1 MNRTLNVVRM
11 QLVNR
16 ATYIWVPLMVLGG
29 TIVIT
34 LAIFG
39 LIASNGNV
47 EVDMFG
53 GGAQAPLWYFAVVG
67 VQALTLTFPFSQAMS
82 VTRREF
88 YLGTLI
94 TAALTALGLALLFVI
109 GGFIEEAT
117 NGWGLGGYMF
127 RLTWVW
133 SQGAV
138 VAGLFFFSL
147 AMLFFVVGFCGAT
160 VYKRWGNVV
169 LTISLI
175 GLALLFVAGLWL
187 IGQLQAW
194 PEVMAWFGS
203 LTPISLTGAMLAV
216 AAVLA
221 GGSYLMLRRSIA

>member
-16 ATYIWVPLMVLGG
+16 QTYIWVPLIVLGG
-29 TIVIT
+29 TVVIS

-39 LIASNGNV
+39 LIASNGV
-47 EVDMFG
+47 DTDMFG

-88 YLGTLI
+88 FLGTLL
-94 TAALTALGLALLFVI
+94 TAAMTSFGLAALFVI
-109 GGFIEEAT
+109 GGFIEEWTA
-117 NGWGLGGYMF
+117 GWGIGGYMF

-133 SQGAV
+133 EYGPV

-147 AMLFFVVGFCGAT
+147 ALLFFVVGFCGAT
-160 VYKRWGNVV
+160 VYKRWGNLI
-169 LTISLI
+169 LTVTLV
-175 GLALLFVAGLWL
+175 GLALVLVGAMWL

-203 LTPISLTGAMLAV
+203 LTAPSLSAAMLAV
-216 AAVLA
+216 TAVLGIA
-221 GGSYLMLRRSIA
+221 SYGMLRRTVA